1 MASGF
6 VKAELMTCRQGRS
19 QVSCR
24 LLYNSVLLLVFGLIL
39 WKWMNGVDSLGSN
52 QECKIGYIHSHSRVS
67 QCLASIRKLGNRRSS
82 EGLRSFK
89 PSKGTNLFILIILAG
104 DIEMNP
110 GPRFQCGLCKKYC
123 KASDRL
129 LECEECEKRFH
140 ASCSNLSDNKLL
152 RIESGDGAWYCTNC
166 KADCGL
172 CSGAV
177 LKGHKAVQC
186 DNCDMWIHN
195 ECLFIAETQYET
207 VNNTNC
213 TWICPKC
220 EFFNFSDSFFGEQV
234 NVETENRFVP
244 LTKVKKDRS
253 SPCGT
258 NKSSFISGLKFI
270 SMNINSIRG
279 KKLELLAF
287 LDFHQPHVV
296 AIQETKIDSSIAT
309 SELFP
314 ETCPYSVYRKDRNI
328 HGGGVMLLVHKD
340 ISHMPIT
347 ELENDSES
355 IWVKVFANKTSHF
368 VASWYRP
375 PGSTSE
381 EFQLFREQLDYIRTH
396 HKGKKLPSAHVLGD
410 FNFKDIDWPDRLSK
424 SGSTLSQSEGQILI
438 HIMNDHGLEQ
448 MVHFP
453 TREKNTLDL
462 ILTTLPGQFQDVHSP
477 DKLSDHDI
485 VSGTLKMFIPPIKK
499 PRRKVYLYQKGDY
512 ESMRKD
518 TLQFAKEKYFNGHSD
533 TRSVQENFDLLT
545 SFIQDSADK
554 HIPSKTSRSV
564 SSIPWITPEIRRK
577 IRRKNKT
584 HAKAKK
590 TGSSKLRSK
599 FETLRREIKAD
610 VRKQHDLYVNNL
622 VGDVKANPRDFYRY
636 INSQKKDTQGIP
648 PLKRKNGKGVAQ
660 SDLEKAEEFNGQFTD
675 VFSKNEH
682 TQVPLLD
689 RSAPFMNDIAVSKDG
704 VIKLLKGL
712 NPSKAL
718 GPDELHPRVLKE
730 LATELGPV
738 LAHLFQQ
745 SIDTGEIPKEWSL
758 ANICPLF
765 KKSDRSLACNYRPVS
780 LTCAPCKLLEH
791 IVCSNIMAHLD
802 EYKLLSD
809 RQHAF
814 RKGHS
819 CETQLTT
826 VINDWAKILDNRGQ
840 VDTFILDFE
849 KAFDTPPHELLK
861 SKLFCYGIG
870 GKTLK
875 WIDSF
880 LCFRQQRVVVN
891 GVKSDWAP
899 VSSGVPQGTVLGPL
913 LFSLYINDISSDIES
928 EIRLFADDCVCYREI
943 KDEKDTMKLQ
953 RDIDRLG
960 SWARKWGMRF
970 QPVKCN
976 MMQLTRKRIKK
987 IHASYTLEGT
997 NLENVESIKYLGVTI
1012 TSDLRWNT
1020 HVSNVCTKANRTLG
1034 FLRRN
1039 LHSCPQEV
1047 KEAAYKGLVRPVL
1060 DYGSSVW
1067 DPPGVVLQ
1075 EELESVQKRA
1085 ARFVTGNYDYETG
1098 NMTGILGQ
1106 LKWESLKKRRKDNRL
1121 ILLYKG
1127 LKGKASVPTDD
1138 LIPKTRRCR
1147 NQHSMAFQT
1156 PIANTDVYKGSFFP
1170 QTIRDWNALPDSLI
1184 SSAEDAE
1191 DCVAKFTSLVRARD

>member
-140 ASCSNLSDNKLL
+140 ASCSNLSDNELL

-195 ECLFIAETQYET
+195 ECSFIAETQYET

-438 HIMNDHGLEQ
+438 DIMNDHGLEQ

-518 TLQFAKEKYFNGHSD
+518 TLQFSKEKYFNGHSD

-780 LTCAPCKLLEH
+780 LTCVPCKLLEH

-861 SKLFCYGIG
+861 SKLFGYGIG

-899 VSSGVPQGTVLGPL
+899 VLSGVPQGTVLGPL

-1098 NMTGILGQ
+1098 SMTGILGQ

>member
-110 GPRFQCGLCKKYC
+110 GPRFQCSLCKKYC

-140 ASCSNLSDNKLL
+140 ASCSNLSDNELL

-186 DNCDMWIHN
+186 DSCDMWIHN
-195 ECLFIAETQYET
+195 ECSFIAETQYET

-244 LTKVKKDRS
+244 LTKAKKDRS

-438 HIMNDHGLEQ
+438 DIMNDHGLEQ

-554 HIPSKTSRSV
+554 HIPSKISRSV

-780 LTCAPCKLLEH
+780 LTCVPCKLLEH

-861 SKLFCYGIG
+861 SKLFGYGIG

-899 VSSGVPQGTVLGPL
+899 VLSGVPQGTVLGPL

-953 RDIDRLG
+953 RDIDRLS

-1098 NMTGILGQ
+1098 SMTGILGQ